1 MSAALRTLAL
11 RILVIDDEPPARD
24 RLKRLIEELEGC
36 ECVGEGG
43 SGQDALTLADKLNP
57 DVVLLD
63 IRMPGMDG
71 VEAARHFAD
80 FETPPAVIF
89 TTAYDQYALDAFET
103 HAVGY
108 LLKPVRREKL
118 EKALEGATRPTRAQ
132 LTKLAK
138 VSPSGTR
145 RSHIAVRAR
154 DELKLVPVDEIRAF
168 IADQK
173 YTTIRHPGGAH
184 LIEES
189 LRSLE
194 DEFNPDFVRIH
205 RAALVA
211 LRHIEAVERV
221 ADGGYAVRLRG
232 NAESLPVSRRLGGE
246 LLRRIRSRD

>member
-1 MSAALRTLAL
+1 VSAGLKVL
-11 RILVIDDEPPARD
+11 IVDDEPPARD
-24 RLKRLIEELEGC
+24 RLKRLIEEMGDC
-36 ECVGEGG
+36 QCVGEAGN
-43 SGQDALTLADKLNP
+43 GQEALKLSDELKP

-71 VEAARHFAD
+71 VEAARHLAD
-80 FETPPAVIF
+80 FEAPPAVIF

-103 HAVGY
+103 QAVGY

-118 EKALEGATRPTRAQ
+118 ERALQAATRPTRAQ
-132 LTKLAK
+132 LAKLAK
-138 VSPSGTR
+138 VSPAAAR
-145 RSHIAVRAR
+145 RSHIAVRTR
-154 DELKLVPVDEIRAF
+154 EGLKLLPVEEIRAF

-173 YTTIRHPGGAH
+173 YTTIRHPDGEH

-194 DEFNPDFVRIH
+194 DEFEPDFVRIH
-205 RAALVA
+205 RNSLVA

-232 NAESLPVSRRLGGE
+232 NADLLTVSRRLGGE
-246 LLRRIRSRD
+246 LLRRIRTRE

>member
-1 MSAALRTLAL
+1 VSAELK
-11 RILVIDDEPPARD
+11 ILIVDDEPPARD
-24 RLKRLIEELEGC
+24 RLKRLLEEMADC
-36 ECVGEGG
+36 RCVGEAGT
-43 SGQDALTLADKLNP
+43 GQEAVKLADELKP

-71 VEAARHFAD
+71 VEAARHLAE

-103 HAVGY
+103 QAVGY

-118 EKALEGATRPTRAQ
+118 ERALAAATRPTRAQ
-132 LTKLAK
+132 LAKLAK
-138 VSPSGTR
+138 VSPAGAR
-145 RSHIAVRAR
+145 RSHIAVRTR
-154 DELKLVPVDEIRAF
+154 EGLKVLPVDEIRAF

-173 YTTIRHPGGAH
+173 YTTIRHPEGEH

-205 RAALVA
+205 RNSLVA

-232 NAESLPVSRRLGGE
+232 SADSLTVSRRLGGE
-246 LLRRIRSRD
+246 LLRRIRGRE

>member
-1 MSAALRTLAL
+1 VSASLKVL
-11 RILVIDDEPPARD
+11 IVDDEPPARD
-24 RLKRLIEELEGC
+24 RLRRLVEELGNC
-36 ECVGEGG
+36 ECVGEAGT
-43 SGQDALTLADKLNP
+43 GQEALTLSDELQP

-71 VEAARHFAD
+71 VEAARHLAE
-80 FETPPAVIF
+80 FETPPAVVF

-103 HAVGY
+103 QAVGY

-118 EKALEGATRPTRAQ
+118 ERALEGAKRATRAQ
-132 LTKLAK
+132 LASLSK
-138 VSPSGTR
+138 VSPGGAR
-145 RSHIAVRAR
+145 RSHIAVRTR
-154 DELKLVPVDEIRAF
+154 EGLKLLPIDEILAF

-173 YTTIRHPGGAH
+173 YTTIRHPAGDH

-194 DEFNPDFVRIH
+194 DEFDPDFVRIH
-205 RAALVA
+205 RNALVA

-232 NAESLPVSRRLGGE
+232 ISDLLTVSRRLGGD

>member
-1 MSAALRTLAL
+1 M
-11 RILVIDDEPPARD
+11 DDCR
-24 RLKRLIEELEGC
+24 
-36 ECVGEGG
+36 CVGEAGN
-43 SGQDALTLADKLNP
+43 GQEALKLSDELKP

-71 VEAARHFAD
+71 VEAARHLAD

-103 HAVGY
+103 QAVGY

-118 EKALEGATRPTRAQ
+118 ERALQAATRPTRAQ
-132 LTKLAK
+132 LAKLAK
-138 VSPSGTR
+138 VSPAAAR
-145 RSHIAVRAR
+145 RSHIAVRTR
-154 DELKLVPVDEIRAF
+154 EGLKLLPVEEIRAF

-173 YTTIRHPGGAH
+173 YTTIRHPDGEH

-194 DEFNPDFVRIH
+194 DEFEPDFVRIH
-205 RAALVA
+205 RNSLVA

-232 NAESLPVSRRLGGE
+232 NADLLTVSRRLGGE
-246 LLRRIRSRD
+246 LLRRIRTRE

>member
-1 MSAALRTLAL
+1 MSSVLK
-11 RILVIDDEPPARD
+11 ILVVDDEPPARD
-24 RLKRLIEELEGC
+24 RLKRLIDELADC
-36 ECVGEGG
+36 ECIGEAGNG
-43 SGQDALTLADKLNP
+43 EDALKLADTLKP

-71 VEAARHFAD
+71 VEAARHLAE
-80 FETPPAVIF
+80 FEVPPAVIF

-118 EKALEGATRPTRAQ
+118 ERALDGATRPTRAQ
-132 LTKLAK
+132 LARLAK
-138 VSPSGTR
+138 VSSSAAR
-145 RSHIAVRAR
+145 RSHIAVRTR
-154 DELKLVPVDEIRAF
+154 EELKLLPVDEIRAF

-173 YTTIRHPGGAH
+173 YTTIRHPSGEH

-194 DEFNPDFVRIH
+194 DEFGTDFVRIH
-205 RAALVA
+205 RGALVA

-221 ADGGYAVRLRG
+221 ADGGYSVRLRG
-232 NAESLPVSRRLGGE
+232 TAESLTVSRRLGGE